1 MKYTITTT
9 EHADLLNRLD
19 QLKIDTLSSGSWAPL
34 DAAQRLIL
42 SQEQL
47 VSDLR
52 HGIKIRD
59 HRTRHRGPYYH
70 GTYVGPIK
78 AWQGKTAML
87 QDITLA
93 QFDDRGQYTAYGWHG
108 FKKSDFVKQKEPVAP
123 LFQALATICQARKTC
138 GDRRNENPSDH
149 NSEQWFAEWA
159 DRAEALVKEHMPSGS
174 DFDAGTA
181 LDLDESG
188 PLRLVFITSF
198 HHMDSFGGYDGWT
211 EHQVIVTPSLVH
223 GFELRVTG
231 RNRNGIKGHITEV
244 FGSALMKEVDK
255 YGRD

>member
-1 MKYTITTT
+1 MKYTITAT
-9 EHADLLNRLD
+9 EHADLLNRLE
-19 QLKIDTLSSGSWAPL
+19 QVKIETLTTCSWAPL

-70 GTYVGPIK
+70 GIYVGPIK

-93 QFDDRGQYTAYGWHG
+93 QFDDLGQYVAYGWHG
-108 FKKSDFVKQKEPVAP
+108 FKKSDFVEQKEPVAP
-123 LFQALATICQARKTC
+123 LFQALATICQSLKNAKEK
-138 GDRRNENPSDH
+138 ENS
-149 NSEQWFAEWA
+149 NWTLEWA
-159 DRAEALVKEHMPSGS
+159 KRLGYLVHQHMPSGFG
-174 DFDAGTA
+174 FDAGTKIDA
-181 LDLDESG
+181 EESG
-188 PLRLVFITSF
+188 PLRLVFTTSF
-198 HHMDSFGGYDGWT
+198 HHMDEHGSYDGWT
-211 EHQVIVTPSLVH
+211 EHQVIVTPSLAH

-231 RNRNGIKGHITEV
+231 RNRNGIKDHITEV

-255 YGRD
+255 YGKGD